1 VKRIRIRAR
10 GIEGMETSPAPSLKN
25 IVGELLRRHRHGI
38 CAVRQKSGSVEFK
51 TTGQWGPKVG
61 LASLIQHQV
70 CSGYLS
76 KSQDHLAATVTP
88 TGQAEAAPVPDLE
101 LATTDQLVEQM
112 RQFPEQWILG
122 LARPARVGD
131 GLVPFV
137 ATKGSTLICAGLAAV
152 MAHSLC
158 LEDRQRIRDKP
169 HSKQDPLDETRGWL
183 SMIHD
188 LINSEKTDQTWMLGL
203 TRGLEFSWLARGDR

>member
-1 VKRIRIRAR
+1 
-10 GIEGMETSPAPSLKN
+10 METPSAPSFKN

-38 CAVRQKSGSVEFK
+38 CAVRLKSGTVEFK

-61 LASLIQHQV
+61 LASMIQHQV
-70 CSGYLS
+70 CSGHLS
-76 KSQDHLAATVTP
+76 KTQDHVTVMATP
-88 TGQAEAAPVPDLE
+88 TGQSESALMPDLE
-101 LATTDQLVEQM
+101 LATTDELVEQM
-112 RQFPEQWILG
+112 RHFPEQWILG

-152 MAHSLC
+152 MSHSLC
-158 LEDRQRIRDKP
+158 LEDRQRARNK
-169 HSKQDPLDETRGWL
+169 HHTRQDPLDETRGWL
-183 SMIHD
+183 SMIRD

-203 TRGLEFSWLARGDR
+203 TRGLEFSWLARVGQGNGEDSSTGDAV